1 MAVRIAQ
8 RWRSEKN
15 WHGPHEGPMAPE
27 IPLERQRP
35 AQYMF
40 PRHVEQM
47 LAQVGQP
54 KVRAKEPA
62 ARKDAIAANEQ
73 S

>member
-1 MAVRIAQ
+1 
-8 RWRSEKN
+8 
-15 WHGPHEGPMAPE
+15 MAPE
-27 IPLERQRP
+27 IALERQRP

>member
-1 MAVRIAQ
+1 
-8 RWRSEKN
+8 
-15 WHGPHEGPMAPE
+15 
-27 IPLERQRP
+27 
-35 AQYMF
+35 MF

-54 KVRAKEPA
+54 NRAKEPA